1 MILFFFADNKLNVTF
16 SAEELNKKSA
26 VGYLDAHLHLQDKR
40 LQAQLPAVIARARQ
54 KGVEQFF
61 CNATSEK
68 DWLVVVELAQTNSDV
83 IPFIGI
89 HPWYADLATEGWE
102 ERFCMILEQHSC
114 GVGETGLDKRCPVD
128 FTHQIALFKAQ
139 IQLAL
144 QYHRPLVVHCVKSWG
159 AVVDTLEQEFTGPGA
174 PPVML
179 HSYSGSVETMRRLV
193 KAGAYI
199 SFSTRLLG
207 RDEARL
213 KQVLVETPVER
224 ILLETDSPDQLPPEW
239 MAKEGRT
246 CNEPMWI
253 RDLYH
258 QVAQLKKIN
267 VEDLKVSIW
276 ENGKIFT
283 HTAASRREWI

>member
-1 MILFFFADNKLNVTF
+1 MNSSAKKLNRNTEV
-16 SAEELNKKSA
+16 S
-26 VGYLDAHLHLQDKR
+26 YLDAHLHLQDKR
-40 LQAQLPAVIARARQ
+40 LQSQLPVVITRARQ
-54 KGVEQFF
+54 KGVELFF

-68 DWLVVVELAQTNSDV
+68 DWPGVLELAQTTPGV

-89 HPWYADLATEGWE
+89 HPWYANVAVEGWE
-102 ERFCMILEQHSC
+102 ERFCRLLEQYGC

-128 FTHQIALFKAQ
+128 FNHQVALFRAQ
-139 IQLAL
+139 IRLAL

-159 AVVDTLEQEFTGPGA
+159 AVVDTLEQEFTRPGA

-179 HSYSGSVETMRRLV
+179 HSYSGSVEIMRRLV

-199 SFSTRLLG
+199 SFSTRLLA
-207 RDEARL
+207 RDEIRL
-213 KQVLVETPVER
+213 KKVLVETPVER

-239 MAKEGRT
+239 MAKEGSA

-283 HTAASRREWI
+283 HAAAARR